1 MKENKV
7 TVRASRLMV
16 AAFMEVENKKQ
27 KSERTMVR
35 TGIRNMLKDL
45 QTGTVKDVLK
55 PVFPTS

>member
-1 MKENKV
+1 
-7 TVRASRLMV
+7 MV